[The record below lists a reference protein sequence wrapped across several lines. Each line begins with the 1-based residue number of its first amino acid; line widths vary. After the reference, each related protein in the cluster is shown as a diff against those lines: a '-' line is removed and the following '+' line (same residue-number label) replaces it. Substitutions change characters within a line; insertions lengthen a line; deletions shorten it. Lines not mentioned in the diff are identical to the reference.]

1 MRRLGR
7 LLAFLGRLQQD
18 GRAPAAGGPPPL
30 ASDGAVGGIGVD
42 QKTALLVEPSGQVAI
57 VGSGTPPPLF
67 SASSRMASC
76 PCLPEPQALRA
87 FGSHHPFPSICPL
100 LTPLHTRPR
109 FLQPQSDAASVPS

>member
-30 ASDGAVGGIGVD
+30 ASGGAVGGIGVD

-57 VGSGTPPPLF
+57 VGSGAPPPLC
-67 SASSRMASC
+67 SASS
-76 PCLPEPQALRA
+76 
-87 FGSHHPFPSICPL
+87 PL
-100 LTPLHTRPR
+100 
-109 FLQPQSDAASVPS
+109 